1 MQSLPMARVQLVIP
15 DDDRVRFLRQARL
28 EGLTFSAWLRAAAQE
43 RLERMQPKSRFRAQ
57 EDLAAFFAACDAA
70 EDAGE
75 MEPDWEQHKQAIG
88 RSRRRG
94 LPET

>member
-1 MQSLPMARVQLVIP
+1 MARVQLVIP

-43 RLERMQPKSRFRAQ
+43 RLERMRPKSRFRTQ
-57 EDLAAFFAACDAA
+57 EDLADFFAACDAA
-70 EDAGE
+70 EGTNE
-75 MEPDWEQHKQAIG
+75 MEPDWEKHKRTMDQ
-88 RSRRRG
+88 SRRRG